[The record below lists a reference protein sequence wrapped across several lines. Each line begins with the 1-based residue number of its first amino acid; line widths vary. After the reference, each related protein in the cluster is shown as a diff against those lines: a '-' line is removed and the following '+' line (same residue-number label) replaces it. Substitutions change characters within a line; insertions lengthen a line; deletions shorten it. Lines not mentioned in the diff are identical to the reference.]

1 MAAKKNIILFY
12 LFSFAFVA
20 ADVWLMLVKG
30 NFLFGLL
37 PLVLLAVYA
46 ALFTLDKLILAVVF
60 LTPLSIRIASVPGV
74 SLGSV
79 GIGASLPTSP
89 ILLGILFLFLL
100 LLIQNGYDKKTLN
113 HPITIIILFSLFWIL
128 ITSVTSTMPIVSFKF
143 LIDRCWG
150 VATFYFLGIYLFRDR
165 KNIRRFIWLYT
176 ASFTIVIFYTMFRQ
190 VQGHFT
196 EKVSHFAMNP
206 FYNDHT
212 AYGAMLAM
220 FMPVLLVFS
229 FNKATRPAFKITA
242 AILFF
247 IFLAAL
253 GMSYSRAS
261 WVSVVVALF
270 IFLLLKFR
278 VKLTYI
284 FAAICL
290 AIALFF
296 VFETQIIMKLQ
307 KNENQV
313 SQKLG
318 TEIESISNIS
328 TDASNLE
335 RLNRWSCAYRMF
347 LDKPLIGFGPGT
359 YSFQYAPYQLSY
371 ERTIISTNLGNGG
384 NAHSEY
390 LGPLAEQGIMG
401 MLSFVGLAVM
411 LFILSFRLNERL
423 KDNELKLLSTGIFLG
438 LVTYFVHGAMNN
450 FLDTDKAA
458 VPFWGFIGILV
469 AIDLQSR
476 VQVSPQ
482 TGDTSEARH

>member
-1 MAAKKNIILFY
+1 
-12 LFSFAFVA
+12 
-20 ADVWLMLVKG
+20 
-30 NFLFGLL
+30 
-37 PLVLLAVYA
+37 
-46 ALFTLDKLILAVVF
+46 
-60 LTPLSIRIASVPGV
+60 
-74 SLGSV
+74 
-79 GIGASLPTSP
+79 
-89 ILLGILFLFLL
+89 
-100 LLIQNGYDKKTLN
+100 
-113 HPITIIILFSLFWIL
+113 
-128 ITSVTSTMPIVSFKF
+128 MPIVSFKF